1 MNTVDLATM
10 ELIEG
15 WFADDDSVHFR
26 ANFAL
31 VGGDGAERS
40 SLVYVEL
47 EPGKALGEHMDSP
60 EETLLVLDGDV
71 EMQIGQ
77 DRVRARRGQL
87 AVVPAMI
94 PHSFRNVGRGT
105 ARVVGFFPSPGVVA
119 TFVEPV
125 QPINQHVMRFGQTDA
140 AAAEAEVALQAAHHG

>member
-1 MNTVDLATM
+1 VNTVDLATM

-15 WFADDDSVHFR
+15 WFAGNDTVHFR

-31 VGGDGAERS
+31 VGGNSAECS

-47 EPGKALGEHMDSP
+47 APGKALGEHMDSP
-60 EETLLVLDGDV
+60 EETLLVLDGEV

-77 DRVRARRGQL
+77 DRVRASRGQL
-87 AVVPAMI
+87 AVVPPLV
-94 PHSFRNVGRGT
+94 PHSVRNVGRGT

-125 QPINQHVMRFGQTDA
+125 QPINQHVLTFGQTDA
-140 AAAEAEVALQAAHHG
+140 AEPVMAAAGGTGL

>member
-1 MNTVDLATM
+1 MNTVDLASM

-15 WFADDDSVHFR
+15 WFAADETVHFR

-31 VGGDGAERS
+31 VGGNGAEQS

-87 AVVPAMI
+87 AVVPPMI
-94 PHSFRNVGRGT
+94 PHSVRNVGRGT

-125 QPINQHVMRFGQTDA
+125 QPINQHVLTFGQADA
-140 AAAEAEVALQAAHHG
+140 AEPAMAAAGGTRL

>member
-10 ELIEG
+10 ELTEG
-15 WFADDDSVHFR
+15 WFADDDTVHFR

-31 VGGDGAERS
+31 FGGNGAEHS
-40 SLVYVEL
+40 SLLYVEL
-47 EPGKALGEHMDSP
+47 EPGKALGAHMDSP
-60 EETLLVLDGDV
+60 EETLLVLDGEV

-87 AVVPAMI
+87 AVVPPMVL
-94 PHSFRNVGRGT
+94 HSVRNVGRGT

-125 QPINQHVMRFGQTDA
+125 QPINQHVMRFGPTDA
-140 AAAEAEVALQAAHHG
+140 AEPAMAAAGGTGL

>member
-1 MNTVDLATM
+1 
-10 ELIEG
+10 
-15 WFADDDSVHFR
+15 
-26 ANFAL
+26 
-31 VGGDGAERS
+31 
-40 SLVYVEL
+40 
-47 EPGKALGEHMDSP
+47 
-60 EETLLVLDGDV
+60 VLDGDV

-105 ARVVGFFPSPGVVA
+105 ARVVGFFPSPGVMA